1 MALSFTKKNSTVQ
14 RKGEDK
20 KIPNPV
26 IVETQ
31 ETRMPI
37 ETEVQSE
44 KDHSVVSNS
53 FPIPG
58 MEKLDRVLQSK
69 LSYILNR
76 ASLATSL
83 DDDDIKTRISIKT
96 NDYEVSYLRTFLL
109 LSCANLLG
117 EIFKADTPLSF
128 LNWLDTTNSSYIR
141 STREDIVHKAI
152 GSLGIIDDEAKAT
165 KLIKSVFAQYKIN
178 SQVDSN
184 YYYFFKEGLSLELQ
198 YKISDNCWIYQDN
211 PVERWA
217 NLQNVKEGYNNVS
230 TIENKRLTSARK
242 RWDSLEHSQKILEIS
257 QFIEHLFEQYSSC
270 YLPSNEKPDKD
281 PIAKVWR
288 DVLDSIQD
296 YRINYLSN
304 SLFNLLG
311 AEGEKFKFNEVR
323 CVFKDNEL
331 YIHENEVRDK
341 DRDVWLHRLAEW
353 LKTKTDSIE
362 TPGETIFLTTK
373 NQALVVGGSSFSL
386 SLEEWIES
394 SVRNIIEK
402 KGKI

>member
-1 MALSFTKKNSTVQ
+1 MALPFTKKNTSNQ
-14 RKGEDK
+14 RKSEDNK
-20 KIPNPV
+20 K
-26 IVETQ
+26 Q
-31 ETRMPI
+31 ETAMVENYETRVPI
-37 ETEVQSE
+37 ETEYNSE
-44 KDHSVVSNS
+44 
-53 FPIPG
+53 PIPSSISQLSIPG
-58 MEKLDRVLQSK
+58 IEKLDRGLQSK
-69 LSYILNR
+69 LNYILRR

-83 DDDDIKTRISIKT
+83 DDEDLKTRLSIKT
-96 NDYEVSYLRTFLL
+96 DDNEVSYLRTFLL

-117 EIFKADTPLSF
+117 EVFKADTPLSF

-141 STREDIVHKAI
+141 NTREDIVHKAI

-184 YYYFFKEGLSLELQ
+184 FYYFFKEGLSLELQ

-230 TIENKRLTSARK
+230 SPENKRLTSARK
-242 RWDSLEHSQKILEIS
+242 RWDALEHSQKLLEIS
-257 QFIEHLFEQYSSC
+257 QFIEQLFIQYSLC
-270 YLPSNEKPDKD
+270 ILPSNEKPDKD
-281 PIAKVWR
+281 PIAKVWK
-288 DVLDSIQD
+288 DVLDTIKD

-353 LKTKTDSIE
+353 LKSKTDAVDS
-362 TPGETIFLTTK
+362 PGETIFLTSK
-373 NQALVVGGSSFSL
+373 NQALVLGGNSFSL

-402 KGKI
+402 GKI